1 MTSCIWC
8 FGAIDQAS
16 TRPLCS
22 ACQEAIDR
30 HRTGKPDRRKG
41 TRSYEEVW
49 SDTGNPIPAGMPSG
63 EGSGS
68 SLGWRSTD
76 S

>member
-16 TRPLCS
+16 TRPLCR

-30 HRTGKPDRRKG
+30 HRAGKPDRRKG
-41 TRSYEEVW
+41 TRSYKEGW
-49 SDTGNPIPAGMPSG
+49 SDAGQADPPHRDAVWPG
-63 EGSGS
+63 
-68 SLGWRSTD
+68 LG
-76 S
+76 